1 MDYQMIEENDI
12 KFPIPSNILISGPS
26 HSGLFLL
33 FFILVKS
40 KFLRKDKHCFKVYQ
54 IC

>member
-33 FFILVKS
+33 FYISKVKI
-40 KFLRKDKHCFKVYQ
+40 FKEKQ
-54 IC
+54 TLF